1 MRSALIGGLLVALLA
16 ACDNNSAIIMPPPG
30 SVVMPSIGVGVSGG
44 ANITRNA
51 ASEVTVTVFRL
62 SGAATAIDLSVEGL
76 PAGVTAVFA
85 PASVPATSTTST
97 LTLSASASATL
108 GTVVA
113 VVRAKTTGAVDA
125 TTQLVV
131 GVAP

>member
-1 MRSALIGGLLVALLA
+1 MWRGLIGGLLVALLA
-16 ACDNNSAIIMPPPG
+16 ACDTNSGSIMPPPG
-30 SVVMPSIGVGVSGG
+30 SVVMPSIGVGVTGG

-51 ASEVTVTVFRL
+51 DSEVTVTVFRL
-62 SGAATAIDLSVEGL
+62 SGPASAIDLSIEGL

-85 PASVPATSTTST
+85 PESVPAGSTTST
-97 LTLSASASATL
+97 LTLSATANATL

-113 VVRAKTTGAVDA
+113 VVRAKATGAVDA
-125 TTQLVV
+125 TTQLVI